1 MRERLAMLVLAGVLA
16 VLVTLA
22 VAFAWRHNQEPP
34 SSAPAPTDAK
44 EVAGVTDRGQALFRE
59 QNCSLCHALGGS
71 GNPRYPLDGVGARYS
86 DEDLRHG
93 IFGTGPFA
101 ERVAGPVARRKERYR
116 DLPDDD
122 LAALISY
129 LSSQR

>member
-1 MRERLAMLVLAGVLA
+1 MRERLAMIALAAVLA

-34 SSAPAPTDAK
+34 TATPAAALAEPT
-44 EVAGVTDRGQALFRE
+44 VGVTDRGQTIFRE

-71 GNPRYPLDGVGARYS
+71 GNPRYPLDGAGAKLS
-86 DEDLRHG
+86 EEDIRHG
-93 IFGTGPFA
+93 ILGTGPFA
-101 ERVAGPVARRKERYR
+101 ERVAGPVARRKERFR

-122 LAALISY
+122 LAALTAY